1 MRRPP
6 RNLGD
11 SCRRGV
17 GSASARGTCSR
28 RAPRAWGITA
38 TRRRPC
44 PPTLGGKR
52 SRRSSARRR
61 ARARGSARRRAGV
74 AKTAWIARGSIRTT
88 TAAAATI
95 ASATGAEAATTRAI
109 ARGPKTPTRG
119 RRHRPPA
126 TRSSRR
132 RRGWRRKPPRWRASP
147 RDARRQRA
155 VTAREGPSAIAGE
168 GVGEGTGEETRGE
181 ETAAAAAEAIASD
194 ASDGEDPKNALVALR
209 LLESAPTLRFFSHP
223 YRYPAI

>member
-119 RRHRPPA
+119 GDIDRPRQA
-126 TRSSRR
+126 AAA

-168 GVGEGTGEETRGE
+168 GVGAGTGEETRGE

-209 LLESAPTLRFFSHP
+209 LLDSAPTLRFFSHP
-223 YRYPAI
+223 YPAI